1 MKKKYNK
8 IKKKTHKI
16 KQISFSS
23 IPTSQNKNS
32 KPYRITLLLHVTYI
46 YNRTFC
52 TYKYMYIPGTLQKI
66 FFTVLTWACSKNIK
80 VKLEK
85 FPDHPTDV
93 FTCYIIHSLGI
104 PLTTCLWFVK
114 DAQY

>member
-32 KPYRITLLLHVTYI
+32 KPYQITLLLHVTYI

-52 TYKYMYIPGTLQKI
+52 TYKYMYILWNFF

-85 FPDHPTDV
+85 FPDRPTDV
-93 FTCYIIHSLGI
+93 FNCYIIHSMGI